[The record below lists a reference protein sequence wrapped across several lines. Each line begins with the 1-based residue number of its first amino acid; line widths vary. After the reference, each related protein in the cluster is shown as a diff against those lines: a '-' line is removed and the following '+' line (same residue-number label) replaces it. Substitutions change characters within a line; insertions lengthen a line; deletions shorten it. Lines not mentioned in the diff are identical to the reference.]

1 VRLSMSSLES
11 GPGKHRRSESRGS
24 RQVSVTFSAPHEATN
39 AANSL
44 EFLWKH
50 RFASARLAGQT
61 QSYQDMVE
69 RLFAKVEACSGDS
82 AAASHLEGKHVKGLS
97 IIAVCAEFCRAAL
110 YLA

>member
-1 VRLSMSSLES
+1 MRHQQRPRSAAAVAARTVRAQAL
-11 GPGKHRRSESRGS
+11 
-24 RQVSVTFSAPHEATN
+24 APHEATN

-97 IIAVCAEFCRAAL
+97 IIAVCTEFCRTAL

>member
-1 VRLSMSSLES
+1 MGSLES
-11 GPGKHRRSESRGS
+11 DPGKHRRSESRGS

-61 QSYQDMVE
+61 QSYQDMVQL
-69 RLFAKVEACSGDS
+69 LFAKVEACSGDS
-82 AAASHLEGKHVKGLS
+82 AAASHLEGKHVKDFS
-97 IIAVCAEFCRAAL
+97 IIAVCTGFRRAGFS
-110 YLA
+110 LA